1 MPNKSENPVDK
12 AIYLTPTPVQVAL
25 RNCCP
30 RCGEGRLYDGILRPA
45 KSCMNCGLDYAFID
59 SGDGPAVFVILII
72 GFFVTAL
79 AMTLQSAL
87 APPLWVHMVLWI
99 PVITI
104 LSVWAL
110 RFTKGIMIA
119 LQYQT
124 RAREGELG
132 EGS

>member
-1 MPNKSENPVDK
+1 MPNKSEIPVDE
-12 AIYLTPTPVQVAL
+12 AVYLTPAPVQVGL

-110 RFTKGIMIA
+110 RLTKGIMIA

-124 RAREGELG
+124 KAREGELG
-132 EGS
+132 ERH